1 MSPRIE
7 GVWPAGRMPNA
18 QVLLNGKL
26 GGVKVPVAKADEV
39 IPKTSSLTGTLMVSP
54 LAPPKLKSKVME
66 ALLSKLQ
73 ST

>member
-1 MSPRIE
+1 MSPSTK
-7 GVWPAGRMPNA
+7 GFWPAGRMPKA

-26 GGVKVPVAKADEV
+26 GDVEVPVAKADELML
-39 IPKTSSLTGTLMVSP
+39 KTSSLTGTLMVSP

-66 ALLSKLQ
+66 ALLSMLQ